1 MFSAERADSTRRVWV
16 VAARE
21 LRERGGT
28 RGFRYTTLG
37 VLLLVVAAVVLPA
50 KLGGGSTSYDVGLAG
65 RSTPGVGVA
74 LQAQADA
81 LERHVTT
88 TTYGSVVAGEQALR
102 DKAVDVLVVDD
113 SRLEWRRTV
122 DKELAALVTNALQ
135 IVHVREQASR
145 LGITQAQLATMLA
158 PVTVT
163 NRPLDTSGAP
173 DEETRGAAALMV
185 GALLMALSV
194 YGSYIL
200 TGVVQ
205 EKSNRVAE
213 VLLSRMPAREV
224 LAGKVLGI
232 GALGLG
238 QFALIALTAAVSI
251 RAVGAA
257 DAPDVTA
264 GTLAWLVA
272 WFVLGFAFYAVVY
285 AAVGSLTSRLE
296 DAQSAAMP
304 LSFLL
309 IVAFWAAL
317 FVADDPGSGLAVF
330 LSFLPVS
337 APLTMPVR
345 IALDAAP
352 VWQVLASALLTA
364 GATVVLVLAAGRVYS
379 GALLRVGA
387 RVGLRDAWRSAAT

>member
-1 MFSAERADSTRRVWV
+1 MSSAERADSTRRVWV

-28 RGFRYTTLG
+28 RGFRYTTLA
-37 VLLLVVAAVVLPA
+37 VLLLIVAAIVLPA
-50 KLGGGSTSYDVGLAG
+50 KLGGGTTSYEVGLAG
-65 RSTPGVGVA
+65 RSSPSTVAA
-74 LQAQADA
+74 LQAQANAVDRQVKSTLYA
-81 LERHVTT
+81 
-88 TTYGSVVAGEQALR
+88 SVAAGEQAVR
-102 DKAVDVLVVDD
+102 DKTVDVLVVDD
-113 SRLEWRRTV
+113 SRLEWRSTV
-122 DKELAALVTNALQ
+122 DKDLAALVSNALQ
-135 IVHVREQASR
+135 IAHVRAQASR
-145 LGITQAQLATMLA
+145 LGITPAQLATMLT
-158 PVTVT
+158 PVTIT
-163 NRPLDTSGAP
+163 NRHLDTSAAP
-173 DEETRGAAALMV
+173 DEETRAVATLMV
-185 GALLMALSV
+185 GALLLALSV

-213 VLLSRMPAREV
+213 VLLSRMPARE
-224 LAGKVLGI
+224 LLTGKVLGI

-238 QFALIALTAAVSI
+238 QFALLAVTAAVSVK
-251 RAVGAA
+251 AVGAA
-257 DAPDVTA
+257 DAPDVAA

-309 IVAFWAAL
+309 IVAFWATL
-317 FVADDPGSGLAVF
+317 FAAEDPGSGFAVF

-352 VWQVLASALLTA
+352 VWQVVASAALTA
-364 GATVVLVLAAGRVYS
+364 GTTVVLVRAAGRIYS

-387 RVGLRDAWRSAAT
+387 RVPLRDAWRSVTP